1 MKKLIYLVVVLAFGL
16 TAGVA
21 SGDVVSGEEE
31 DIVRINFQP
40 QDSEVPEGYII
51 DYGKNFSP
59 QNGLNYGF
67 YGNESDTLG
76 GTRDRD
82 GAHEDQ
88 RYDTHIQLWEGN
100 WTPKSKTWEIAL
112 DSGKYNIYIVCGDA
126 VATDQVN
133 TLDIEGTIV
142 LDTDGQDNHDE
153 YTLYDISVTD
163 GLLTVKEA
171 DACDVENSDHYAH
184 NSKLHFIHIEPKFLN
199 PIIIDPNVMTA
210 YEDGETKG
218 DFGVSLRNE
227 PPPGATITV
236 TVDPND
242 GGPSEDFTFIGGD
255 PCDGSITLTFT
266 GKTATDT
273 NSLDLSRG
281 SCADWNPATRT
292 SCWNAPLTVVFKA
305 IDDDIAEPQET
316 GDTLFE
322 LHYILV
328 SSAWPEHPTDAN
340 YVGQRTV
347 IAKVMDN
354 DQANILFTY
363 TYAEELPNATKFPV
377 IGPGPVQIWEQPRY
391 FWGSNIKWRKIGV
404 TLQVPPSGGDVE
416 IVVTKEGISGNQ
428 PIMVPPLTPASEPNC
443 LTFTPTDDEVWDP
456 CTMTSGWN
464 VSQDITIWGVD
475 DDVLQAEGAEAE
487 GDQNYQAFIRF
498 TVVDDG
504 GDTRYTDIDR
514 GVDIDIEDNECGAWG
529 ISYLDIVGD
538 PSRVSDPNNPDCY
551 VDIYDIIEFATRWF
565 NCSDPQDAGCES
577 YLD

>member
-21 SGDVVSGEEE
+21 SGDVVSGVGEM
-31 DIVRINFQP
+31 IKINFQP
-40 QDSEVPEGYII
+40 QNSEVPEGYII

-67 YGNESDTLG
+67 GVDGKEDDTLE

-100 WTPKSKTWEIAL
+100 WTPPSKTWEIAL

-153 YTLYDISVTD
+153 HELYDISVTD
-163 GLLTVKEA
+163 GFLTVKEA
-171 DACDVENSDHYAH
+171 DDGDVENSAHYAH
-184 NSKLHFIHIEPKFLN
+184 NAKLHFIHIEPEFLN
-199 PIIIDPNVMTA
+199 PIIIDPNVMMV
-210 YEDGETKG
+210 YETDETEG
-218 DFGVSLRNE
+218 DFGVYLLNQ
-227 PPPGATITV
+227 PPPEATITV
-236 TVDPND
+236 TVDPNGDDD
-242 GGPSEDFTFIGGD
+242 GPNEDVTLIGGD
-255 PCDGSITLTFT
+255 PCEGGTITMIFD
-266 GKTATDT
+266 ANNWDVPQII
-273 NSLDLSRG
+273 
-281 SCADWNPATRT
+281 A
-292 SCWNAPLTVVFKA
+292 FKA
-305 IDDDIAEPQET
+305 IDDNIAEPPVLVERS
-316 GDTLFE
+316 E
-322 LHYILV
+322 ILV

-391 FWGSNIKWRKIGV
+391 FWGSNNKWRKIGV

-529 ISYLDIVGD
+529 ISYLDIGN
-538 PSRVSDPNNPDCY
+538 SDPCAVDDDGNPLPDCY
-551 VDIYDIIEFATRWF
+551 VDIHDAIEMAIQWLD
-565 NCSDPQDAGCES
+565 CSDPQDAGCES
-577 YLD
+577 YL